1 MNITNEILQ
10 PDSFYHIYNRGINSC
25 KIFESEENYLFFL
38 EKFSKYMNTVTEVYA
53 YCLMPNHFHFL
64 VKIKSKSEIK
74 DFAKVQNFDKVNSSK
89 GLHSLDSV
97 ISKQMGKFISSYS
110 QAYNKVTNRHGALME
125 SPFKRKRIDSEEYL
139 KNLIVYIHLNPLSL
153 GINFKDYKFSSYK
166 TLLSDAKTNLKRQ
179 KTITVFDDIE
189 NLIYCHNN
197 PPRLDFEF

>member
-1 MNITNEILQ
+1 MNITNEILE

-38 EKFSKYMNTVTEVYA
+38 EKFLKYMNGVADVYA

-64 VKIKSKSEIK
+64 VKIKSESEIK
-74 DFAKVQNFDKVNSSK
+74 SFVKVQNFDKATAEK

-97 ISKQMGKFISSYS
+97 ISKQMGKFISSYT

-139 KNLIVYIHLNPLSL
+139 KNLIIYIHLNPLDL
-153 GINFKDYKFSSYK
+153 KINFEDYKFSSYK
-166 TLLSDAKTNLKRQ
+166 TVLSDAKTNLKRQ
-179 KTITVFDDIE
+179 ESISIFEDIE
-189 NLIYCHNN
+189 NLIHCHKN
-197 PPRLDFEF
+197 PPKLDFKF